1 MKISYTLYPGFLH
14 THQAA
19 TRRALEGIV
28 VAPEVQTPISIP
40 TRPQEVEIF
49 KASDRQEL
57 LTLPPIVLANTR
69 PEIRPTPQVRKP
81 IPEVVPTPSPV
92 TSPVLQTTLSTE
104 SEPKI
109 TPETQKNLQKPAS
122 KPAPKPG
129 HRLAQWGLTGVILTA
144 VIAALV
150 ILTPNL
156 YYQLFPADTVPIE
169 AASDGTPIGGA
180 FQSSKDPEPTP
191 RPLPPQDA
199 SLPTGTWLVIPRI
212 GVRTEITPGEDQ
224 ETALQDG
231 VWLVPEYGRPGD
243 ITQPVIMAAHRYGWQ
258 WWWQTDYWKYH
269 SFYNLPQLEPGD
281 IVEVIDDQRKYYYEI
296 YAGEEGEEITDY
308 SADMILYTCKFLSSP
323 LRHFRYA
330 RLIDMNKDTQVGQP
344 TQVSGQA
351 G

>member
-14 THQAA
+14 TTQAV

-28 VAPEVQTPISIP
+28 VPPEVQTPISIP
-40 TRPQEVEIF
+40 TKPQEVEIF
-49 KASDRQEL
+49 KAPERQEL
-57 LTLPPIVLANTR
+57 PTLPPIVLANTR
-69 PEIRPTPQVRKP
+69 PEIRPVPQVRKP
-81 IPEVVPTPSPV
+81 IPEAVPMPSPV
-92 TSPVLQTTLSTE
+92 VPPVLQTIPTLE
-104 SEPKI
+104 S
-109 TPETQKNLQKPAS
+109 KPAS
-122 KPAPKPG
+122 MPMPKPG
-129 HRLAQWGLTGVILTA
+129 RRLIQWGLTGTILTA

-169 AASDGTPIGGA
+169 AATDGTPIGGA
-180 FQSSKDPEPTP
+180 FQSPKDPEPTP

-344 TQVSGQA
+344 AQALDQA